1 MEEIM
6 REQDLDSSKNPYLK
20 ENESSNYT
28 KQVNWEMAIGLQKV
42 DELNPSSYLIN
53 LSNEYIKG
61 DLTIEEVEKN
71 LKNYYIEHEQ
81 KKQIN
86 KHEKEYRNKGY
97 AKVLLSKIGDIVRDI
112 FKLNVSQII
121 VYANP
126 FEISNSGD
134 EMIRDSSDLDKNYY
148 NFIRLLDLRK

>member
-1 MEEIM
+1 M

>member
-1 MEEIM
+1 M

-20 ENESSNYT
+20 ENESNNYT
-28 KQVNWEMAIGLQKV
+28 KQVKWEMAIGLQKV
-42 DELNPSSYLIN
+42 DNLTPSSYLIN
-53 LSNEYIKG
+53 LFNEYVKG

-71 LKNYYIEHEQ
+71 LKNYYIKHEQ

>member
-1 MEEIM
+1 M

-20 ENESSNYT
+20 ENESNNYT